1 MKKLIKYITFASL
14 AMVLFSGCEDFK
26 LGNDFL
32 EKKASSE
39 VNIDVVYS
47 KKVYAEQALA
57 EVYRSLP
64 EGLPTLGRLKYC
76 MLESITDLG
85 DSPKSGG
92 ILDYFGTTNSAT
104 AGSNTAYRL
113 DDDSYG
119 RGPCSAIRRAYLFIE
134 NVDRVPD
141 MTAEEKELRKAEA
154 KLIIAYHNSN
164 MLRFYGGMPWISH
177 SYQPQ
182 DNFNTERLT
191 VEEYVNKIVALID
204 EAAATLPWSVPAAD
218 DGRMTKAAA
227 LGLKVRVLLFA
238 ASPLLNDDQPYS
250 PGEAADKKYVWY
262 GNKDQARWQRAL
274 DAGLEFMAEKQ
285 KNGQYDLV
293 KTGNPRADFQAGYF
307 NRNNGEILMS
317 SRAHTTYNSTS
328 LMEFT
333 QIRYGV
339 ATSNLA
345 LIDMF
350 PMADGTD
357 FDWNN
362 PVHAA
367 NPFFKNGKPVRD
379 PRLYETCIIN
389 EDAYAGRKAECYVGG
404 REYNVYVMI
413 KNSGFSIRK
422 FIQDQS
428 SNIGKYYEWPILRL
442 PEVYLSIAEA
452 YNEVSRTADAYP
464 YVNMVRQ
471 RAGLPDLTPGLDQE
485 HFREALL
492 RERVLELAYEEVRF
506 FDLNRWKRSDIWKT
520 TYAPQGLTITK
531 TGSTYTYKKI
541 TVTNLR
547 NSALTWDDHFFFQP
561 LPVAEVNKKYGL
573 IQNPG
578 W

>member
-1 MKKLIKYITFASL
+1 MKILTKYITFASL
-14 AMVLFSGCEDFK
+14 VLVLISGCEDFK

-32 EKKASSE
+32 EKRTSTDVS
-39 VNIDVVYS
+39 IDEVYS
-47 KKVYAEQALA
+47 KKVYAEEALA

-64 EGLPTLGRLKYC
+64 EGLPSLGRLKYC
-76 MLESITDLG
+76 MLESITDLA

-92 ILDYFGTTNSAT
+92 ILDYFGFINSAT
-104 AGSNTAYRL
+104 PASQLAYRL
-113 DDDSYG
+113 DNDDTG
-119 RGPCSAIRRAYLFIE
+119 RGPCSGIRKAYQFIE

-141 MTAEEKELRKAEA
+141 MTTEEKKIRKAEA

-164 MLRFYGGMPWISH
+164 MLRYYGGMPWISH

-182 DNFNTERLT
+182 DNFTTERLT

-204 EAAATLPWSVPAAD
+204 EAAAVLPWSVSAAD

-227 LGLKVRVLLFA
+227 MALKVRVLLFA
-238 ASPLLNDDQPYS
+238 ASPLLNNDQPYS
-250 PGEAADKKYVWY
+250 PGEATDKKYVWY
-262 GNKDQARWQRAL
+262 GNKDQTRWQRAL

-307 NRNNGEILMS
+307 NRNNGEVLIS
-317 SRAHTTYNSTS
+317 SRWHTTYNAS

-333 QIRYGV
+333 QLKYGV
-339 ATSNLA
+339 ATSNIN

-389 EDAYAGRKAECYVGG
+389 EDAYQGRKAECYVGG

-422 FIQDQS
+422 FIQDLTT
-428 SNIGKYYEWPILRL
+428 NVGKFYEWPILRL
-442 PEVYLSIAEA
+442 PEIYLSIAEA
-452 YNEVSRTADAYP
+452 LNEMDRSVETYP
-464 YVNMVRQ
+464 YINMVRQ
-471 RAGLPDLTPGLDQE
+471 RAGLPDLTPGLDKN
-485 HFREALL
+485 HLREALL
-492 RERVLELAYEEVRF
+492 RERVLELAYEDVRF
-506 FDLNRWKRSDIWKT
+506 FDLTRWKRSDIWKT
-520 TYAPQGLTITK
+520 TYSPMGLTITK
-531 TGSTYTYKKI
+531 TGTTFTYTPKS
-541 TVTNLR
+541 VTNKR
-547 NSALTWDDHFFFQP
+547 ASALTWDDHFFFHP
-561 LPVAEVNKKYGL
+561 IPVAEVNKKYGL

>member
-1 MKKLIKYITFASL
+1 MKKLTKYITFTSL
-14 AMVLFSGCEDFK
+14 VLLLFSGCEDFK

-32 EKKASSE
+32 EKRTSTDVS
-39 VNIDVVYS
+39 IDEVYS

-64 EGLPTLGRLKYC
+64 EGLPVLGRLKYC
-76 MLESITDLG
+76 MLESITDLA

-92 ILDYFGTTNSAT
+92 LIDYFGLINSAT
-104 AGSNTAYRL
+104 AGSVLAYRL
-113 DDDSYG
+113 DDDDSR
-119 RGPCSAIRRAYLFIE
+119 RGPCSGIRRAYLFIE

-141 MTAEEKELRKAEA
+141 MTADEKEIRKAEA

-164 MLRFYGGMPWISH
+164 MLRYYGGMPWISH

-182 DNFNTERLT
+182 DNFTTERLT
-191 VEEYVNKIVALID
+191 VEEYVNKIVDLID
-204 EAAATLPWSVPAAD
+204 EVAAVLPWSVPAAD

-227 LGLKVRVLLFA
+227 MALKVRVLLFA
-238 ASPLLNDDQPYS
+238 ASPLFNDNQPYA

-274 DAGLEFMAEKQ
+274 DAGLAFMAEKG
-285 KNGQYDLV
+285 KSGQYNLV
-293 KTGNPRADFQAGYF
+293 KTGNPRADFQAGHF
-307 NRNNGEILMS
+307 KRNNGEILIS
-317 SRAHTTYNSTS
+317 SRWHVTINANMIEYK
-328 LMEFT
+328 
-333 QIRYGV
+333 QIQMGV
-339 ATSNLA
+339 AVSTLNLV
-345 LIDMF
+345 DMF

-367 NPFFKNGKPVRD
+367 NPFFKAGKTVRD
-379 PRLYETCIIN
+379 PRLYETCIVN
-389 EDAYAGRKAECYVGG
+389 EDSYAGRKAECYIGG
-404 REYNVYVMI
+404 REYNIGLWINVT
-413 KNSGFSIRK
+413 GFGIRK
-422 FIQDQS
+422 FIQDRS
-428 SNIGKYYEWPILRL
+428 ANIGKFYEWPILRL

-452 YNEVSRTADAYP
+452 LNEMDRTAEAYP
-464 YVNMVRQ
+464 YINMIRQ
-471 RAGLPDLTPGLDQE
+471 RAGMPDLTPGLDKD

-506 FDLNRWKRSDIWKT
+506 FDLTRWKRSDIWKT
-520 TYAPQGLTITK
+520 TYNLRGLKITK
-531 TGSTYTYKKI
+531 TGTTFTYNQVNVLNKRASSL
-541 TVTNLR
+541 N
-547 NSALTWDDHFFFQP
+547 WDDHYFLQP
-561 LPVAEVNKKYGL
+561 IPLAEVNKKYGL